1 MNQISFQPGSIV
13 SARGREW
20 VVLPQSE
27 DEILHLRPIGS
38 GEDTRTI
45 LYTPLEQQP
54 VTQATFPPPTPE
66 QTGIQSA
73 GLLLRDALMLK
84 LRNGAGPFRSFGN
97 IAVEPR
103 AYQLVPLMMALK
115 LETLRLLIA
124 DDVGIGKTIEAGLIV
139 RELIDRGEV
148 DRLAV
153 LCPPHLCEQWQKEL
167 RDRFHIDTEIVRTNT
182 AARLERGIPAGS
194 SIFSEYPFTIVSLDY
209 IKNKNRRD
217 AFAEQCP
224 EMVIVDEAHTC
235 SRSGKKRQLRFELL
249 RDLAANTE
257 RHLILLTATPHSGDE
272 EAFYN
277 LLSLLK
283 PEFYNLK
290 DIRGADHPLRRQLA
304 DHFIQ
309 RRRQD
314 IKEWQEGKLFPDRF
328 TAEATYKLSGAWG
341 ALFQEVLDY
350 ARELV
355 EREAEG
361 SLRQRMNWWA
371 ALALLRCISSSPQ
384 AAVRALQTRLDSSD
398 RLKAVGCR
406 LKGEE
411 CLCEEEAIR
420 ELEEQGA
427 ATVLDGSEDLGLSS
441 DDVEPGAA
449 LDEDVQL
456 LSAMI
461 DKARS
466 LKSGADPKLKK
477 LKTALTEMLAE
488 EYYPVVFC
496 RYIATAKYLGEEL
509 SRKFKDHEVLTITG
523 ELTPAERE
531 EKIMALHHSAKPPLL
546 VATDCLSE
554 GINLQEFF
562 TAVIH
567 YDLSWNPTRHEQREG
582 RVDRFGQKADTVKA
596 LMLYGEDNPI
606 DGAVLQVILRKA
618 ERIRKTL
625 GVSVPMPE
633 DNNRI
638 TQAIM
643 NTVLLQKRRTAH
655 PGARQMSLFEE
666 QEKALDSID
675 KELDAR
681 WESAREKTKKN
692 RTIFAQNRLKPEQVM
707 PEWEKAFAVLGTK
720 EDVGRFVVRSCERLG
735 APLQKLK
742 KGGWHAPL
750 THLPREVK
758 ERLQTSG
765 LLQLQKIDFNYP
777 VSTPGAEFIHR
788 THPLVSHLAD
798 FVAEQAMSGEH
809 NDLVARAGAIFTKA
823 VSVKTIVILLRLR
836 NRLIIKRAK
845 QSREMLAE
853 EALALAVAG
862 ASEPRLLPKKEAL
875 ALMQAKVSRN
885 MEPERRTRELANI
898 LDQLGGFQKTF
909 AELADQRSKELLA
922 DHRRV
927 RDAAD
932 ARGEYR
938 VYPQLPVDVM
948 GVYVLVPDVA
958 LF

>member
-1 MNQISFQPGSIV
+1 MNQVAFQPGSIV

-27 DEILHLRPIGS
+27 NDVLHLRPIGS

-54 VTQATFPPPTPE
+54 VTQATFPPPTTE
-66 QTGIQSA
+66 QAGIQSA

-167 RDRFHIDTEIVRTNT
+167 RDRFHIDAEIVRTNT
-182 AARLERGIPAGS
+182 ATRLERGIPAGS

-235 SRSGKKRQLRFELL
+235 SRSGKGRQLRFELL
-249 RDLAANTE
+249 QDLSTNRK

-283 PEFYNLK
+283 PEFSALK
-290 DIRGADHPLRRQLA
+290 EISGADHPLRRQLA

-328 TAEATYKLSGAWG
+328 TAEATYRLTGAWG
-341 ALFQEVLDY
+341 ALFEEVLDY

-355 EREAEG
+355 EREEEG

-384 AAVRALQTRLDSSD
+384 AAVRALQTRLNNTIDD
-398 RLKAVGCR
+398 NAKN
-406 LKGEE
+406 EE
-411 CLCEEEAIR
+411 DAIR

-461 DKARS
+461 DKARG

-477 LKTALTEMLAE
+477 LKTVLAGMLEE

-509 SRKFKDHEVLTITG
+509 RRKFKDHEVLTITG
-523 ELTPAERE
+523 ELTPTERE
-531 EKIMALHHSAKPPLL
+531 EKIMALRHSDKSPLL

-582 RVDRFGQKADTVKA
+582 RVDRFGQEADTVKA

-655 PGARQMSLFEE
+655 PGARQMSLFED
-666 QEKALDSID
+666 QEKALDTID
-675 KELDAR
+675 KELDAK
-681 WESAREKTKKN
+681 WESAREKAKRH

-707 PEWEKAFAVLGTK
+707 PEWEKAFAVLGTE
-720 EDVGRFVVRSCERLG
+720 EDVERFVVRSCERLG

-750 THLPREVK
+750 KHLPREVR
-758 ERLQTSG
+758 ERLQSSG
-765 LLQLQKIDFNYP
+765 LLQLQKIDFTYP
-777 VSTPGAEFIHR
+777 VSIPGAEFIHR

-798 FVAEQAMSGEH
+798 FVAEQAMSKEH
-809 NDLVARAGAIFTKA
+809 NDLVARAGTIFTKD
-823 VSVKTIVILLRLR
+823 VSTKTIVILLRLR
-836 NRLIIKRAK
+836 NRLVIKRAK

-853 EALALAVAG
+853 EALALAIEGSAT
-862 ASEPRLLPKKEAL
+862 PRLLDKKEAL
-875 ALMQAKVSRN
+875 ALMQVKVSKN
-885 MEPERRTRELANI
+885 MEPERRTRELENI
-898 LDQLGGFQKTF
+898 LNQLPDFQKIF

-948 GVYVLVPDVA
+948 GVYVLVPDVT

>member
-1 MNQISFQPGSIV
+1 MSLTSFQPGSIV

-27 DEILHLRPIGS
+27 GDILHLRPIGS
-38 GEDTRTI
+38 GEDSRTV
-45 LYTPLEQQP
+45 LFGPLEKQP
-54 VTQATFPPPTPE
+54 VVQATFPMPTTE
-66 QTGIQSA
+66 QAGIQAA

-97 IAVEPR
+97 IAIEPR

-139 RELIDRGEV
+139 RELIDRGEI
-148 DRLAV
+148 DHFTV

-167 RDRFHIDTEIVRTNT
+167 QDRFHIEAEIVRTSS

-224 EMVIVDEAHTC
+224 SMVIVDEAHTC
-235 SRSGKKRQLRFELL
+235 SRSGHGRQLRFELL
-249 RDLAANTE
+249 RDLAKDKE

-283 PEFYNLK
+283 TEFTGLK
-290 DIRGADHPLRRQLA
+290 DIANAEHPLRKQLA
-304 DHFIQ
+304 DHFVQ

-314 IKEWQEGKLFPDRF
+314 IKEWQEGNLFPDRF
-328 TAEATYKLSGAWG
+328 TAESTYKLSGAWG
-341 ALFQEVLDY
+341 DLFQEVLDY

-355 EREAEG
+355 EREEEG

-384 AAVRALQTRLDSSD
+384 AAIRSLKTRLDNTISADTLQS
-398 RLKAVGCR
+398 
-406 LKGEE
+406 EE
-411 CLCEEEAIR
+411 SALQ
-420 ELEEQGA
+420 ELEEKGA
-427 ATVLDGSEDLGLSS
+427 SSVLDGSDDFGLSS

-449 LDEDVQL
+449 LVEDVHRL
-456 LSAMI
+456 ERMI
-461 DKARS
+461 EQARS

-477 LKTALTEMLAE
+477 LIVDLTQILAE
-488 EYYPVVFC
+488 QYSPVIFC
-496 RYIATAKYLGEEL
+496 RYIATAEYLGEEL
-509 SRKFKDHEVLTITG
+509 GRKFKDHEVITITG
-523 ELTPAERE
+523 QLTPAERE
-531 EKIMALHHSAKPPLL
+531 EKILGLRDSDKPPLL

-554 GINLQEFF
+554 GINLQEHF
-562 TAVIH
+562 TAVVH

-582 RVDRFGQKADTVKA
+582 RVDRFGQKAGTVKA

-643 NTVLLQKRRTAH
+643 NTVLLHKRGAGR
-655 PGARQMSLFEE
+655 ARQLSLFDVGG
-666 QEKALDSID
+666 DSLGSLD
-675 KELDAR
+675 KELDAK
-681 WESAREKTKKN
+681 WESAREKAKTN

-707 PEWEKAFAVLGTK
+707 PEWEKAFAVLGTE
-720 EDVGRFVVRSCERLG
+720 EDVERFVLRACDRLG
-735 APLQKLK
+735 APLEKLQ
-742 KGGWHAPL
+742 KGGYRAPL
-750 THLPREVK
+750 KHLPWEVR
-758 ERLQTSG
+758 ERLETSG
-765 LLQLQKIDFNYP
+765 LLQLKKIDFRYP
-777 VSTPGAEFIHR
+777 VSSLGAEFIHR
-788 THPLVSHLAD
+788 THPLVSHLAN
-798 FVAEQAMSGEH
+798 FIAEQAMSGEDK
-809 NDLVARAGAIFTKA
+809 DLVARTGAIFTTD
-823 VSVKTIVILLRLR
+823 VTSRTTVLLLRLR
-836 NRLIIKRAK
+836 NRLIIRRAK
-845 QSREMLAE
+845 HSREMLAE
-853 EALALAVAG
+853 EALALAIEGSTGV
-862 ASEPRLLPKKEAL
+862 RVLPKAEAL
-875 ALMQAKVSRN
+875 SLMQAKVSKN
-885 MEPERRTRELANI
+885 MDIERRTRELESA
-898 LDQLGGFQKTF
+898 LDSLAGFQKTF
-909 AELADQRSKELLA
+909 EDLAIKRSHELLT

-932 ARGEYR
+932 ARGEYQ
-938 VYPQLPVDVM
+938 VHPQLPVDIM

>member
-1 MNQISFQPGSIV
+1 MVEVSFQPGSIV

-20 VVLPQSE
+20 VVLPQS
-27 DEILHLRPIGS
+27 DGDILHLRPIGS
-38 GEDTRTI
+38 GEDSTTV
-45 LYTPLEQQP
+45 LYAPLEKQP
-54 VTQATFPPPTPE
+54 VAQATFPLPTVS
-66 QTGIQSA
+66 QAGIQSA

-139 RELIDRGEV
+139 RELLDRGEI
-148 DRLAV
+148 DRFTV

-167 RDRFHIDTEIVRTNT
+167 LDRFHIEAEIVRTSS

-224 EMVIVDEAHTC
+224 NMVIVDEAHTC
-235 SRSGKKRQLRFELL
+235 SRSGQGRQLRFELL
-249 RDLAANTE
+249 RDLAKDTE

-283 PEFYNLK
+283 SEFTSLK
-290 DIRGADHPLRRQLA
+290 EIDNVEHPLRKTLA
-304 DHFIQ
+304 DHFVQ

-314 IKEWQEGKLFPDRF
+314 IKEWQEGNLFPDRF
-328 TAEATYKLSGAWG
+328 TAESTYKLSGAWG
-341 ALFQEVLDY
+341 ALFDEVLDY

-355 EREAEG
+355 EREVEG

-384 AAVRALQTRLDSSD
+384 AAIRALKTRLDNTINADDHAS
-398 RLKAVGCR
+398 
-406 LKGEE
+406 
-411 CLCEEEAIR
+411 EEEAVQ
-420 ELEEQGA
+420 ELEEKGA
-427 ATVLDGSEDLGLSS
+427 SSVLDGSDDLGLSS

-449 LDEDVQL
+449 LSEDAQRL
-456 LSAMI
+456 EAMI
-461 DKARS
+461 EQARS
-466 LKSGADPKLKK
+466 LKSSADPKLKK
-477 LKTALTEMLAE
+477 LIADLAQILAE
-488 EYYPVVFC
+488 NYCPVIFC
-496 RYIATAKYLGEEL
+496 RYIATAEYLGEEL
-509 SRKFKDHEVLTITG
+509 ARKFKDHEVITVTG

-531 EKIMALHHSAKPPLL
+531 EKIMSLRESDKPPLL

-554 GINLQEFF
+554 GINLQEHF
-562 TAVIH
+562 TAVVH

-582 RVDRFGQKADTVKA
+582 RVDRFGQKARTVKA

-643 NTVLLQKRRTAH
+643 NTVLLHKRGATK
-655 PGARQMSLFEE
+655 ARQLSIFDVGGDSLDT
-666 QEKALDSID
+666 LD
-675 KELDAR
+675 KELDAK
-681 WESAREKTKKN
+681 WESAREKAKKH

-707 PEWEKAFAVLGTK
+707 PEWEKSFAVLGTE
-720 EDVGRFVVRSCERLG
+720 EDVERFVVRACDRLG
-735 APLQKLK
+735 APLEKLK
-742 KGGWHAPL
+742 KGGYRALLAHFPW
-750 THLPREVK
+750 EVK
-758 ERLQTSG
+758 ERLEASG
-765 LLQLQKIDFNYP
+765 LLHLKKIDFKYP
-777 VSTPGAEFIHR
+777 ETAAGAEFIHR
-788 THPLVSHLAD
+788 THPLVSNLAN
-798 FVAEQAMSGEH
+798 FVAEKAMSGEQ
-809 NDLVARAGAIFTKA
+809 NDLVARAGAIFTKE
-823 VSVKTIVILLRLR
+823 VTSRTTVLLLRLR
-836 NRLIIKRAK
+836 NRLVIRRAK
-845 QSREMLAE
+845 LSREMLAE
-853 EALALAVAG
+853 EALALAVEG
-862 ASEPRLLPKKEAL
+862 SFDLRVLPKTEAL
-875 ALMQAKVSRN
+875 ALMQSKVSKN
-885 MEPERRTRELANI
+885 MDVERRSRELSTA
-898 LDQLGGFQKTF
+898 LDSLAGFQNTF
-909 AELADQRSKELLA
+909 EELASQRSQELLA

-932 ARGEYR
+932 ARGEYQIH
-938 VYPQLPVDVM
+938 PQLPVDIM

>member
-1 MNQISFQPGSIV
+1 MSLTSFQPGSIV

-27 DEILHLRPIGS
+27 GDILHLRPIGS
-38 GEDTRTI
+38 GEDSRTV
-45 LYTPLEQQP
+45 LFAPLEKHP
-54 VTQATFPPPTPE
+54 VAQATFPMPTTE
-66 QTGIQSA
+66 QAGIQAS

-97 IAVEPR
+97 IAIEPR

-115 LETLRLLIA
+115 LETMRLLIA

-139 RELIDRGEV
+139 RELIDRGEI
-148 DRLAV
+148 DHLTV

-167 RDRFHIDTEIVRTNT
+167 QDRFHIEAEIVRTSS

-224 EMVIVDEAHTC
+224 SMVIVDEAHTC
-235 SRSGKKRQLRFELL
+235 SRSGHGRQLRFELL
-249 RDLAANTE
+249 RDLAKDKE
-257 RHLILLTATPHSGDE
+257 RHIILLTATPHSGDE

-283 PEFYNLK
+283 TEFTGLK
-290 DIRGADHPLRRQLA
+290 DIANAEHPLRKQLA
-304 DHFIQ
+304 DHFVQ

-314 IKEWQEGKLFPDRF
+314 IKEWQEGSLFPDRF
-328 TAEATYKLSGAWG
+328 TAESTYKLSGAWG
-341 ALFQEVLDY
+341 DLFQEVLDY

-355 EREAEG
+355 EREEEG

-384 AAVRALQTRLDSSD
+384 AAIRSLKTRLDNTISADTLQS
-398 RLKAVGCR
+398 
-406 LKGEE
+406 EE
-411 CLCEEEAIR
+411 SALQ
-420 ELEEQGA
+420 ELEEKGA
-427 ATVLDGSEDLGLSS
+427 SSVLDGSDDLGLSS

-449 LDEDVQL
+449 LVEDVHRL
-456 LSAMI
+456 ERMI
-461 DKARS
+461 DKARN
-466 LKSGADPKLKK
+466 LKSSADPKLKK
-477 LKTALTEMLAE
+477 LIVDLTQILAE
-488 EYYPVVFC
+488 QYSPVIFC
-496 RYIATAKYLGEEL
+496 RYIATAEYLGEEL
-509 SRKFKDHEVLTITG
+509 GRKFKDHEVITITG

-531 EKIMALHHSAKPPLL
+531 AKILGLRDSDKPPLL

-554 GINLQEFF
+554 GINLQEHF
-562 TAVIH
+562 TAVVH

-582 RVDRFGQKADTVKA
+582 RVDRFGQKAGTVKA

-643 NTVLLQKRRTAH
+643 NTVLLDKRGAGR
-655 PGARQMSLFEE
+655 ARQLSLFDVGG
-666 QEKALDSID
+666 DSLGSLD
-675 KELDAR
+675 KELDAK
-681 WESAREKTKKN
+681 WESAREKAKIN

-707 PEWEKAFAVLGTK
+707 PEWEKAFAVLGT
-720 EDVGRFVVRSCERLG
+720 EDDVERFVLRACDRLG
-735 APLQKLK
+735 APLEKLK
-742 KGGWHAPL
+742 KGGYRAPL
-750 THLPREVK
+750 KHLPWEVR
-758 ERLQTSG
+758 ERLETSG
-765 LLQLQKIDFNYP
+765 LLQLKKIDFRYP
-777 VSTPGAEFIHR
+777 VSSLGAEFIHR
-788 THPLVSHLAD
+788 THPLVSHLAN
-798 FVAEQAMSGEH
+798 FVAEQAMSGEDK
-809 NDLVARAGAIFTKA
+809 DLVARAGAIFTSD
-823 VSVKTIVILLRLR
+823 VTSKTTVLLLRLR
-836 NRLIIKRAK
+836 NRLIIRRAK

-853 EALALAVAG
+853 EALALAIEGSTSV
-862 ASEPRLLPKKEAL
+862 RVLPKAEAL
-875 ALMQAKVSRN
+875 ALMQAKVSKN
-885 MEPERRTRELANI
+885 MDIERRTRELESA
-898 LDQLGGFQKTF
+898 LDSLTGFQKTF
-909 AELADQRSKELLA
+909 EDLASQRSQELLT

-932 ARGEYR
+932 ARGEYQ
-938 VYPQLPVDVM
+938 VYPQLPVDIM

>member
-1 MNQISFQPGSIV
+1 MNQAAFQPGSIV
-13 SARGREW
+13 NARGREW

-27 DEILHLRPIGS
+27 NEILHLRPIGS
-38 GEDTRTI
+38 GEDSRTI
-45 LYTPLEQQP
+45 LYVPLEKQP
-54 VTQATFPPPTPE
+54 VTQATFPPPSVK
-66 QTGIQSA
+66 QAGIQSA

-115 LETLRLLIA
+115 LETVRLLIA
-124 DDVGIGKTIEAGLIV
+124 DDVGIGKTIEGGLIV
-139 RELIDRGEV
+139 RELIDRGEI
-148 DRLAV
+148 DRLSV
-153 LCPPHLCEQWQKEL
+153 LCPPHLCEQWQQEL
-167 RDRFHIDTEIVRTNT
+167 RNRFHIDAEIVRTNT
-182 AARLERGIPAGS
+182 APRLERGIPAGS

-235 SRSGKKRQLRFELL
+235 SRSGKGRQLRFELL
-249 RDLAANTE
+249 RDLATNPE

-283 PEFYNLK
+283 PEFSSLK

-304 DHFIQ
+304 DHFVQ

-314 IKEWQEGKLFPDRF
+314 IKEWQEGNLFPERF
-328 TAEATYKLSGAWG
+328 TAETTYKLTGAWG
-341 ALFQEVLDY
+341 ALFEEVLDY

-355 EREAEG
+355 EREEEG

-384 AAVRALQTRLDSSD
+384 AAVRALQTRLDNTISAD
-398 RLKAVGCR
+398 A
-406 LKGEE
+406 ED
-411 CLCEEEAIR
+411 EEEAIR

-427 ATVLDGSEDLGLSS
+427 ATVLDGSDDLGLSG
-441 DDVEPGAA
+441 DDIEPGAA
-449 LDEDVQL
+449 LAKDVQL

-461 DKARS
+461 DKARK
-466 LKSGADPKLKK
+466 LKSAADPKLKK
-477 LKTALTEMLAE
+477 LKTALKEILAE
-488 EYYPVVFC
+488 GYSPVIFC
-496 RYIATAKYLGEEL
+496 RYIATANYLGEEL
-509 SRKFKDHEVLTITG
+509 RRKFKDHEVLTITG

-531 EKIMALHHSAKPPLL
+531 EKILALRHSGKPPLL

-643 NTVLLQKRRTAH
+643 NTVLLQQRRTAH
-655 PGARQMSLFEE
+655 PGARQMSLFDE
-666 QEKALDSID
+666 QAQSLETID
-675 KELDAR
+675 KELNAQ
-681 WESAREKTKKN
+681 WESAREKAKKN

-707 PEWEKAFAVLGTK
+707 PEWEKAFSVLGTE
-720 EDVGRFVVRSCERLG
+720 EDVERFVVRSCERLG

-742 KGGWHAPL
+742 KGGWYAPL
-750 THLPREVK
+750 DHLPREVK
-758 ERLQTSG
+758 ERLKTSE
-765 LLQLQKIDFNYP
+765 LLNLRKIDFIYP
-777 VSTPGAEFIHR
+777 ASTPGAEFIHR

-798 FVAEQAMSGEH
+798 FVAEKAMGDEQS
-809 NDLVARAGAIFTKA
+809 NLVARAGAIFTRA
-823 VSVKTIVILLRLR
+823 VSSKTVVILLRLR
-836 NRLIIKRAK
+836 NRLVIRRAK

-853 EALALAVAG
+853 EALALAIKG
-862 ASEPRLLPKKEAL
+862 TDNPRLLEKNEAL
-875 ALMQAKVSRN
+875 ALMQAKVSKN
-885 MEPERRTRELANI
+885 MEPERRARELENI
-898 LDQLGGFQKTF
+898 LNQ
-909 AELADQRSKELLA
+909 LADFQQIFEDLASQRSQELLA